1 MMDLAKLVNSLVL
14 IWFCDNL
21 NMDDRVN
28 DFERTMNVMSS
39 PHIPRARG
47 LCSREGVWDIG
58 RCPVFLHL
66 DLRGNVNECI

>member
-39 PHIPRARG
+39 PSHPQG
-47 LCSREGVWDIG
+47 LRSV
-58 RCPVFLHL
+58 LT
-66 DLRGNVNECI
+66 